1 MMPIN
6 RHQYEAYH
14 PTGYGGLFGDYL
26 KVMDVIVQ
34 WCDTD
39 PDGQVRR
46 DQIFAQLPDMSK
58 EKINRILL
66 HLKET
71 GRIWEPFL
79 SVFRILII

>member
-6 RHQYEAYH
+6 RDQYRLHH
-14 PTGYGGLFGDYL
+14 PTGYDGLFGDYFR
-26 KVMDVIVQ
+26 VMDVMAK
-34 WCDTD
+34 WCEAD
-39 PDGQVRR
+39 PDRQIRR
-46 DQIFAQLPDMSK
+46 DQIFAQLPGMPK

>member
-1 MMPIN
+1 MISIN
-6 RHQYEAYH
+6 RDQYRLH
-14 PTGYGGLFGDYL
+14 HSTGYGGLFEDYL

-46 DQIFAQLPDMSK
+46 DQIFAQIPDMSK
-58 EKINRILL
+58 EKINRILQ

-71 GRIWEPFL
+71 GRVWEPFM
-79 SVFRILII
+79 SVFRILVI

>member
-1 MMPIN
+1 MMPMN
-6 RHQYEAYH
+6 RDQYRLHH

-26 KVMDVIVQ
+26 RVMDVIVK

-39 PDGQVRR
+39 PDGQIRR

-58 EKINRILL
+58 EKINRIIKHLL
-66 HLKET
+66 ET